1 MKPVVDGTSV
11 VDDVEDSSVQVD
23 TSLFVVVVSVVIVVG
38 FVVVFTVAEV
48 VEVDV
53 VLVVVVWFKVMLARA
68 KRSPDVHAP

>member
-53 VLVVVVWFKVMLARA
+53 VLVVVV
-68 KRSPDVHAP
+68 